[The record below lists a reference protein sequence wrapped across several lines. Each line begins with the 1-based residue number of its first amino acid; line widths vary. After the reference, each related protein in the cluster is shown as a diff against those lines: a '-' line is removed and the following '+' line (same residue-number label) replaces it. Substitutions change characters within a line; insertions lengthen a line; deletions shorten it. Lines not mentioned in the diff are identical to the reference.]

1 MGPYVKK
8 QYGDQDT
15 MKNYIVCM
23 MRLIWLQQLTL
34 NLPTTT
40 IVTPPRNVI
49 KWQMGFNSVA

>member
-15 MKNYIVCM
+15 TKNYIVCM

-40 IVTPPRNVI
+40 IVTPRNVI
-49 KWQMGFNSVA
+49 KWQMGFNSVV